1 MGIEFRKALEKRYEA
16 QIAEAKAT
24 ANVYLEK
31 PVAIGEHPQFIDELD
46 KLVQKI
52 ATAEENL
59 KVLRDHFDDTIPF

>member
-1 MGIEFRKALEKRYEA
+1 MGTEFRKALEKRYEA

-31 PVAIGEHPQFIDELD
+31 SVAIGEHPQFIDELD

>member
-1 MGIEFRKALEKRYEA
+1 MGIQFRKALEKRYEA

>member
-1 MGIEFRKALEKRYEA
+1 MGIQFRKALEKRYEA

-46 KLVQKI
+46 KLVEKI
-52 ATAEENL
+52 ATAEEKL

>member
-1 MGIEFRKALEKRYEA
+1 MGIQFRKALEKRYEA

-24 ANVYLEK
+24 ANIYLEK

>member
-59 KVLRDHFDDTIPF
+59 KVLRNHFDDTIPF